1 MVNQLFSNL
10 DKVYLAEIN
19 AKRIARNLELGS
31 TDILDWCKAQ
41 IADPETIT
49 KTKDHWHVRGRGFVM
64 VIDNQTYE
72 IVSVRKEKPKKGSN
86 MDDVN
91 IVKKLDDIPELKQ
104 KLIAVFDTKTHRR
117 ISNYSLLLADHI
129 LQLTDLPYVR
139 SIEAC
144 YSVNQKWQ
152 NGDAKFQEARDVAG
166 IFHDLAREEKNP
178 IKEKALRAFAQV
190 AVTPH
195 VKRHALI
202 ASDYVVKLIN
212 ILHPGD
218 LEEVKKERELQI
230 KLMESI

>member
-41 IADPETIT
+41 IADPESIT
-49 KTKDHWHVRGRGFVM
+49 RTKDHWHVRGRGFVM

-72 IVSVRKEKPKKGSN
+72 IVSVRKEKLKKGSN

-129 LQLTDLPYVR
+129 LQLTNTPKDETLESCYQVNR
-139 SIEAC
+139 RWQDGEAH
-144 YSVNQKWQ
+144 
-152 NGDAKFQEARDVAG
+152 FQEARDIADQMH
-166 IFHDLAREEKNP
+166 ILARHETDTIRAKV
-178 IKEKALRAFAQV
+178 LRVMGQV

-202 ASDYVVKLIN
+202 ASDYAVKVVNL
-212 ILHPGD
+212 LYPGNWD
-218 LEEVKKERELQI
+218 EVRKERELQI
-230 KLMESI
+230 ALMKSI